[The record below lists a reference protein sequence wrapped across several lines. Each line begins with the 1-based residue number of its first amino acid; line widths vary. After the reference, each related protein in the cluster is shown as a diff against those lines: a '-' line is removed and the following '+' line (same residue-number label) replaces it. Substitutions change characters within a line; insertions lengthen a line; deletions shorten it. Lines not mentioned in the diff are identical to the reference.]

1 MSALGGTLQETSSF
15 APCSPALEVE
25 HPRIDWCVLR
35 EVPMSVPGLKDG
47 GVESGHYVFR
57 GAGVWRTNWGL
68 VEVTSGFG
76 HTLDYCSSL
85 PLLPQ
90 KSLPGCLPSFSV
102 SVGLSD

>member
-1 MSALGGTLQETSSF
+1 MSALGGTLQESSSL
-15 APCSPALEVE
+15 SPRCPTLELE
-25 HPRIDWCVLR
+25 PPRIDWCVIR

-47 GVESGHYVFR
+47 GVESEHCVFR

-76 HTLDYCSSL
+76 HTLDCCSSL

-90 KSLPGCLPSFSV
+90 KSLPGYLSSFSV